1 MVFGCVWSLFGLG
14 GFVMDGCWSGLVFSA
29 LLRFL
34 WGGMVCFVWCAVG
47 GLCQLIDWQV
57 GLFAS
62 VWFGCGWFGEFGVG

>member
-47 GLCQLIDWQV
+47 GLCRLID
-57 GLFAS
+57 
-62 VWFGCGWFGEFGVG
+62 